1 MSAII
6 HTARVS
12 YRGDDRLD
20 VTRKSGREG
29 LALAPSW
36 ELLRPVLV
44 ARTRSAREYAEA
56 WERYVVGFTVEMRT
70 SYRANRAAWDALLA
84 REVVTLCCYC
94 TDPERCHRTLLAR
107 DILSKLGATYGG
119 ER

>member
-20 VTRKSGREG
+20 VTRKSGSP
-29 LALAPSW
+29 AFAPTW
-36 ELLRPVLV
+36 VLLNPVLV

-56 WERYVVGFTVEMRT
+56 WERYVVGFTAEMRT
-70 SYRANRAAWDALLA
+70 SYRASRPAWDALLA

-107 DILSKLGATYGG
+107 DILPKLGATYGG